1 MRPPQ
6 KHEVGKP
13 VMWQSYK
20 ERAYVLGIILEFSD
34 NNYLYRVA
42 FTDGDDDWF
51 YETDVEEFI
60 DTYERYQEER
70 RDADRIC

>member
-1 MRPPQ
+1 MRSPQ
-6 KHEVGKP
+6 KHEVGKT
-13 VMWQSYK
+13 VMWQSYTD
-20 ERAYVLGIILEFSD
+20 RTYILGVILEFND
-34 NNYLYRVA
+34 HQYRVA

-60 DTYERYQEER
+60 DTYERYKEEK

>member
-13 VMWQSYK
+13 VMWQSY
-20 ERAYVLGIILEFSD
+20 RDRTYILGVILEFS
-34 NNYLYRVA
+34 NYLYRVA

>member
-1 MRPPQ
+1 MRSPQ
-6 KHEVGKP
+6 KHEVGKT
-13 VMWQSYK
+13 VMWQSYTD
-20 ERAYVLGIILEFSD
+20 RTYILGVILDFD
-34 NNYLYRVA
+34 DYLYRVA